1 MPPAWG
7 GGGKGVAGGSRRK
20 GQSVARH
27 PSSAAETALYW
38 TCSFR
43 RAFLVISIL
52 TECLPHTWPEL
63 LQPEAQQQA
72 STDNFPLLSQSH
84 RLELPR
90 LDLSSYCP
98 MPFLVGQQLSPFHVK
113 QVL

>member
-1 MPPAWG
+1 MGRG
-7 GGGKGVAGGSRRK
+7 GGVRVWQEGADVR
-20 GQSVARH
+20 ARALQDIH
-27 PSSAAETALYW
+27 PVLQKQQ
-38 TCSFR
+38 

-98 MPFLVGQQLSPFHVK
+98 MPFLVGSSFHLST
-113 QVL
+113 